1 MRRLFLYSIFLGL
14 CTSNSILCPLCIKAQ
29 ETAGAQSI
37 VSALII
43 DAQTNDILPYAT
55 IRSAHTGKG
64 TLSNSDGVFIMK
76 TTSDDTLTISFIG
89 YERLTLPA
97 NKIPKMIRM
106 KPMVTELVEVKV
118 TPIPVAD
125 ILKNLITSLDR
136 EFSEQEDSTSIYFF
150 RTLTVLNDSIDEM
163 LEGFYTARSAVNIR
177 EPSIISGQT
186 KINGLFSK
194 KALKRTNVH
203 VTFGLGPQVHGI
215 NFWSSL
221 TSPLKDTLV
230 VFSRYDITAQSLHDE
245 TGRHIYKISLLDKN
259 FKKET
264 EEDRLQDQKNTK
276 KKERQNKW
284 KTTRNEEPMESPQDQ
299 NRKRVLQGT
308 VYVDAETLRLL
319 HFDGEMLGY
328 YQTLNYKREP
338 AKMELHIEYDHT
350 RDFTEV
356 SYISI
361 EGGNTSLNYHT
372 LLFNVDYNTDQL
384 VHKDIGENMVDAI
397 NNVGYEHSLWEVY
410 DIVGRTTKEEEI
422 ARRERIKTATSDNN
436 E

>member
-1 MRRLFLYSIFLGL
+1 MYSIILGL
-14 CTSNSILCPLCIKAQ
+14 CTLPSTHCSLSIKAQ
-29 ETAGAQSI
+29 KIVEGQSI
-37 VSALII
+37 ISALIT
-43 DAQTNDILPYAT
+43 DAQSNEILPYAT
-55 IRSAHTGKG
+55 IRSMHTGKG
-64 TLSNSDGVFIMK
+64 TLSNSDGVFIMR
-76 TTSDDTLTISFIG
+76 TAPDDTLTISFIG

-97 NKIPKMIRM
+97 NNIPKRILM
-106 KPMVTELVEVKV
+106 KPMSTELVEVKV
-118 TPIPVAD
+118 TPIPVND
-125 ILKNLITSLDR
+125 ILKKLITSLDR
-136 EFSEQEDSTSIYFF
+136 EFSLQEDSTAIYFF
-150 RTLTVLNDSIDEM
+150 RTVTVLNDSIDEM

-186 KINGLFSK
+186 KINGLFSQ

-203 VTFGLGPQVHGI
+203 VTFGLGPQIHGI
-215 NFWSSL
+215 NFWNSL

-230 VFSRYDITAQSLHDE
+230 VFSRYDINAQSLYDE

-264 EEDRLQDQKNTK
+264 EEENLLNQKKTEKKDRKS
-276 KKERQNKW
+276 RW
-284 KTTRNEEPMESPQDQ
+284 KTIRNEEPQENPQEQ

-308 VYVDAETLRLL
+308 VYIDAETLRLL

-328 YQTLNYKREP
+328 YQTLNYRREP
-338 AKMELHIEYDHT
+338 AKMELHVEYDHT

-361 EGGNTSLNYHT
+361 EGGNASLNYHT
-372 LLFNVDYNTDQL
+372 LLFNVDYNTIQQE
-384 VHKDIGENMVDAI
+384 HEEIGDNMVDAI
-397 NNVGYEHSLWEVY
+397 NSAGYEHSLWEIY

-422 ARRERIKTATSDNN
+422 AKRERIKSASSDNN